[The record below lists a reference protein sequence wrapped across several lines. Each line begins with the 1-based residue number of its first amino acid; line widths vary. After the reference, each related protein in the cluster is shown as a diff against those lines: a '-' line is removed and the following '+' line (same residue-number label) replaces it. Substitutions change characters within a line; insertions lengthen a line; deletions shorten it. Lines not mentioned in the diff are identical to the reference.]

1 MHDTS
6 LRKPSAIYIFEGDIK
21 MTEFENEMR
30 KGRKEKNLTQR
41 DVAEKVGVP
50 VQTISKL
57 ESGIYVPLEKDE
69 IFRIAGVI
77 GSDELLFFSMYEN
90 TFHQEMYSKSKDELA
105 EIVSYINGSSLKD
118 MGSEY

>member
-1 MHDTS
+1 
-6 LRKPSAIYIFEGDIK
+6 